1 MRATSVTAIAWHV
14 APRRVNPDSA
24 RGAGGYRRRM
34 GLFRRDPQRVTLE
47 SNEAELRATQPPW
60 SLWADGFGKL
70 GIRAIQI
77 IVVVAVAA
85 GIIFAIQQLTLV
97 TIPLVIALI
106 LACAF
111 APVMAWMRR
120 RGVPS
125 LPATLIA
132 LLAITTLLAGIG
144 WLIVWAVRDQWDE
157 LYAQA
162 VDGIQKVIA
171 WVRTLPFAPRQEQ
184 LDEWVAAVLDF
195 VTSAQFGSG
204 ALAGVGAVA
213 NFVTGFVL
221 MVTILFFFLKD
232 GPQMWEFLLRPFR
245 GSHYVRARR
254 IGDKTVGVLGSY
266 VRGTA
271 TVALVDAVGILI
283 GLLILGVPLAIPLS
297 VLVFLLAFIPI
308 VGATLA
314 GIIAALVALVANGW
328 VNALFVVGVVV
339 LVNQLEGNFLQPVLM
354 GRSMK
359 LHAFVILVA
368 LTVGTVLG
376 GIVGA
381 VLAVP
386 IAAAV
391 WGAIQV
397 WDGPDLPARWARP
410 KHPIEA

>member
-1 MRATSVTAIAWHV
+1 
-14 APRRVNPDSA
+14 
-24 RGAGGYRRRM
+24 M
-34 GLFRRDPQRVTLE
+34 GLFRNDPQTVRLE
-47 SNEAELRATQPPW
+47 SQDVELKASKAPW
-60 SLWADGFGKL
+60 SLWADGFGRL

-77 IVVVAVAA
+77 IVVVAVVA
-85 GIIFAIQQLTLV
+85 GIIWSIQQLTLV

-111 APVMAWMRR
+111 APVMRWMRS

-125 LPATLIA
+125 VLATVIT
-132 LLAITTLLAGIG
+132 LLAIVLILTGIG
-144 WLIVWAVRDQWDE
+144 WLIVWAVRDQWDA
-157 LYAQA
+157 LYEQAQ
-162 VDGIQKVIA
+162 DGIANVIA
-171 WVRTLPFAPRQEQ
+171 WVQTLPFFDSAAEQ
-184 LDEWVAAVLDF
+184 LDDF
-195 VTSAQFGSG
+195 MSTVTDFLTSSQFGSG

-245 GSHYVRARR
+245 GENYLRAER
-254 IGDKTVGVLGSY
+254 IGDKTVTVLGSY

-271 TVALVDAVGILI
+271 TVAAVDAIGILI
-283 GLLILGVPLAIPLS
+283 GLLILQVPLAIPLA

-308 VGATLA
+308 VGATVA
-314 GIIAALVALVANGW
+314 GILAALVALVANGPL
-328 VNALFVVGVVV
+328 NALLVLGVVI

-386 IAAAV
+386 ITAAV

-397 WDGPDLPARWARP
+397 WEGPNLPARWARAKRP
-410 KHPIEA
+410 VDA

>member
-1 MRATSVTAIAWHV
+1 
-14 APRRVNPDSA
+14 
-24 RGAGGYRRRM
+24 M
-34 GLFRRDPQRVTLE
+34 GFFRSTPQTVRLE
-47 SNEAELRATQPPW
+47 SHDAELRATRAPW

-70 GIRAIQI
+70 AIRALQI
-77 IVVVAVAA
+77 ILVVAVAA
-85 GIIFAIQQLTLV
+85 GVVFVIQSLTLV

-111 APVMAWMRR
+111 NPVMSWMRR
-120 RGVPS
+120 RGLPS
-125 LPATLIA
+125 ILATLLT
-132 LLAITTLLAGIG
+132 LLAIVVILGLLG

-157 LYAQA
+157 LYTQAQA
-162 VDGIQKVIA
+162 GFDDLLA
-171 WVRTLPFAPRQEQ
+171 WLQTLPFDFLQPEQ
-184 LDEWVAAVLDF
+184 LDEWVATLTDF

-245 GSHYVRARR
+245 GENYVRARR
-254 IGDKTVGVLGSY
+254 IGDKTTTVLGSY

-271 TVALVDAVGILI
+271 TVAAVDAIGILI
-283 GLLILGVPLAIPLS
+283 GLLILQVPLAVPLA

-308 VGATLA
+308 VGATVA
-314 GIIAALVALVANGW
+314 GILAALVALVANGW

-339 LVNQLEGNFLQPVLM
+339 LVNQLEGNFLQPFLM

-368 LTVGTVLG
+368 LTVGAVLG

-386 IAAAV
+386 IAAAA
-391 WGAIQV
+391 WGVIQV
-397 WDGPDLPARWARP
+397 WDGPGLPARWARP
-410 KHPIEA
+410 KHQIEA

>member
-1 MRATSVTAIAWHV
+1 
-14 APRRVNPDSA
+14 
-24 RGAGGYRRRM
+24 M
-34 GLFRRDPQRVTLE
+34 GLFRNDPQRVALE
-47 SNEAELRATQPPW
+47 SHDVEPRATRAPW

-77 IVVVAVAA
+77 IVVVAVVG
-85 GIIFAIQQLTLV
+85 GIVFALQFLTLV
-97 TIPLVIALI
+97 TIPLTIALI

-111 APVMAWMRR
+111 APVMSGMRR
-120 RGVPS
+120 RGVPPV
-125 LPATLIA
+125 LATLIT
-132 LLAITTLLAGIG
+132 LLAVTLILAGIG

-157 LYAQA
+157 LYDQA
-162 VDGIQKVIA
+162 VDGIQAVIA
-171 WVRTLPFAPRQEQ
+171 WVQTLPFAPTQAQ
-184 LDEWVAAVLDF
+184 LDEWLDGVLDF

-204 ALAGVGAVA
+204 ALAGVSAVA

-245 GSHYVRARR
+245 GENYLRARR

-283 GLLILGVPLAIPLS
+283 GLLILDVPLAIPLS
-297 VLVFLLAFIPI
+297 VLVLLLAFIPI

-368 LTVGTVLG
+368 LTIGTVLG

-386 IAAAV
+386 IAAAA
-391 WGAIQV
+391 WGAVQV
-397 WDGPDLPARWARP
+397 WDGADLPARWARP
-410 KHPIEA
+410 KRAIAG

>member
-1 MRATSVTAIAWHV
+1 
-14 APRRVNPDSA
+14 
-24 RGAGGYRRRM
+24 M
-34 GLFRRDPQRVTLE
+34 GLFRNDPQRVVLE
-47 SNEAELRATQPPW
+47 TQDVEPKATRPPW

-70 GIRAIQI
+70 GIRSIQI
-77 IVVVAVAA
+77 IVVVLLVA
-85 GIIFAIQQLTLV
+85 GIVFALQFLTLV

-111 APVMAWMRR
+111 APVMRWMVR
-120 RGVPS
+120 RGVPAV
-125 LPATLIA
+125 LATVI
-132 LLAITTLLAGIG
+132 TLLVVTVLLTGVG
-144 WLIVWAVRDQWDE
+144 WLIVWAIRDQWDE

-162 VDGIQKVIA
+162 VDGIEAVIA
-171 WVRTLPFAPRQEQ
+171 WVRTLPFAPTQEQ
-184 LDEWVAAVLDF
+184 LDQWLEGVLDF
-195 VTSAQFGSG
+195 ITSAQFGSG
-204 ALAGVGAVA
+204 ALAGVSAVA

-232 GPQMWEFLLRPFR
+232 GPQMWEFMLRPFR
-245 GSHYVRARR
+245 GENYLRAHR

-271 TVALVDAVGILI
+271 LVALVDAVGILI

-368 LTVGTVLG
+368 LTIGTVLG

-386 IAAAV
+386 IAAAA
-391 WGAIQV
+391 WGAVQV
-397 WDGPDLPARWARP
+397 WDGPNLAARWARP
-410 KHPIEA
+410 KHPVAG

>member
-1 MRATSVTAIAWHV
+1 
-14 APRRVNPDSA
+14 
-24 RGAGGYRRRM
+24 M
-34 GLFRRDPQRVTLE
+34 GLFRNDPQRVVLE
-47 SNEAELRATQPPW
+47 SHDVDPRATRPPW

-70 GIRAIQI
+70 GIRAVQI
-77 IVVVAVAA
+77 IVVGIVVAA
-85 GIIFAIQQLTLV
+85 IIFGLQFLTLV
-97 TIPLVIALI
+97 TIPLTIALI

-111 APVMAWMRR
+111 APVMGWMRR
-120 RGVPS
+120 RGVPAV
-125 LPATLIA
+125 LATVIT
-132 LLAITTLLAGIG
+132 LLAIVLLLTGVG
-144 WLIVWAVRDQWDE
+144 WLIVWAVRNQWDE
-157 LYAQA
+157 LYDQA
-162 VDGIQKVIA
+162 VDGIQTVIA
-171 WVRTLPFAPRQEQ
+171 WVQTLPFAPTQEQ
-184 LDEWVAAVLDF
+184 LDGWVDVILDF

-204 ALAGVGAVA
+204 ALAGVSAIA

-221 MVTILFFFLKD
+221 MATILFFFLKD
-232 GPQMWEFLLRPFR
+232 GPQMWEFVLRPFR
-245 GSHYVRARR
+245 GENYLRARR

-308 VGATLA
+308 VGATVA

-368 LTVGTVLG
+368 LTIGTVLG

-386 IAAAV
+386 IAAAA

-397 WDGPDLPARWARP
+397 WDGVDRPARWARP
-410 KHPIEA
+410 KRAIDH

>member
-1 MRATSVTAIAWHV
+1 
-14 APRRVNPDSA
+14 
-24 RGAGGYRRRM
+24 M
-34 GLFRRDPQRVTLE
+34 GLFRNDPQRVVLE
-47 SNEAELRATQPPW
+47 SHDVDPRATRPPW

-70 GIRAIQI
+70 GIRSVQI
-77 IVVVAVAA
+77 IVVGIVVAA
-85 GIIFAIQQLTLV
+85 IIFGLQFLTLV
-97 TIPLVIALI
+97 TIPLTIALI

-111 APVMAWMRR
+111 APVMGWMRR
-120 RGVPS
+120 RGVPAV
-125 LPATLIA
+125 LATVLT
-132 LLAITTLLAGIG
+132 LLAIVLLLSGVG
-144 WLIVWAVRDQWDE
+144 WLIVWAVRNQWDE
-157 LYAQA
+157 LYDQA
-162 VDGIQKVIA
+162 VDGIQTVIA
-171 WVRTLPFAPRQEQ
+171 WVQTLPFAPTQEQ
-184 LDEWVAAVLDF
+184 LDGWVDGILDF

-204 ALAGVGAVA
+204 ALAGVSAIA

-232 GPQMWEFLLRPFR
+232 GPQMWEFVLRPFR
-245 GSHYVRARR
+245 GESYLRARR

-308 VGATLA
+308 VGATVA

-368 LTVGTVLG
+368 LTIGTVLG

-386 IAAAV
+386 IAAAA

-397 WDGPDLPARWARP
+397 WDGADRPARWARP
-410 KHPIEA
+410 KRAVVH

>member
-1 MRATSVTAIAWHV
+1 
-14 APRRVNPDSA
+14 
-24 RGAGGYRRRM
+24 M
-34 GLFRRDPQRVTLE
+34 GLFWSDPQRVRLE
-47 SNEAELRATQPPW
+47 SQDVELKATRAPW

-77 IVVVAVAA
+77 IVVVAVAG
-85 GIIFAIQQLTLV
+85 GIVFAIQQLTLV

-111 APVMAWMRR
+111 HPVMSWMRR
-120 RGVPS
+120 GGVPS
-125 LPATLIA
+125 VLATVI
-132 LLAITTLLAGIG
+132 TLLGIVVILGLLG
-144 WLIVWAVRDQWDE
+144 WLIVWAVRDQWDD
-157 LYAQA
+157 LYTQAEDGAQHL
-162 VDGIQKVIA
+162 IA
-171 WVRTLPFAPRQEQ
+171 WVQTLPFDFLQPEQ
-184 LDEWVAAVLDF
+184 IDEWIGTLTDF

-204 ALAGVGAVA
+204 AIAGVGAVA

-245 GSHYVRARR
+245 GENYERARR
-254 IGDKTVGVLGSY
+254 IGDKTVSTLGSY

-271 TVALVDAVGILI
+271 TVAAVDAVGILI
-283 GLLILGVPLAIPLS
+283 GLLILQVPLAIPLA

-308 VGATLA
+308 VGATVA
-314 GIIAALVALVANGW
+314 GILAALVALVANGW

-339 LVNQLEGNFLQPVLM
+339 LVNQLEGNFLQPFLM

-386 IAAAV
+386 IAAAL
-391 WGAIQV
+391 WGVIQV

-410 KHPIEA
+410 KIARES

>member
-1 MRATSVTAIAWHV
+1 
-14 APRRVNPDSA
+14 
-24 RGAGGYRRRM
+24 M
-34 GLFRRDPQRVTLE
+34 GLFRNDPQRVVLE
-47 SNEAELRATQPPW
+47 TQDVEPKATRPPW

-70 GIRAIQI
+70 GIRSIQI
-77 IVVVAVAA
+77 IVVVLLVA
-85 GIIFAIQQLTLV
+85 GIVFALQFLTLV

-111 APVMAWMRR
+111 APVMRWMVR
-120 RGVPS
+120 RGVPAV
-125 LPATLIA
+125 LATVI
-132 LLAITTLLAGIG
+132 TLLVVTVLLTGIG
-144 WLIVWAVRDQWDE
+144 WLIVWAIRDQWDE

-162 VDGIQKVIA
+162 VDGIEAVIA
-171 WVRTLPFAPRQEQ
+171 WVRTLPFAPTQEQ
-184 LDEWVAAVLDF
+184 LDQWLEGVLDF
-195 VTSAQFGSG
+195 ITSAQFGSG
-204 ALAGVGAVA
+204 ALAGVSAVA

-232 GPQMWEFLLRPFR
+232 GPQMWEFMLRPFR
-245 GSHYVRARR
+245 GENYLRAHR

-271 TVALVDAVGILI
+271 LVALVDAVGILI

-368 LTVGTVLG
+368 LTIGTVLG

-386 IAAAV
+386 IAAAA
-391 WGAIQV
+391 WGAVQV
-397 WDGPDLPARWARP
+397 WDGPNLAARWARP
-410 KHPIEA
+410 KHPVAG

>member
-1 MRATSVTAIAWHV
+1 
-14 APRRVNPDSA
+14 
-24 RGAGGYRRRM
+24 M
-34 GLFRRDPQRVTLE
+34 GLFRKGPRTVRLE
-47 SNEAELRATQPPW
+47 SPEVEPTATRPPW

-70 GIRAIQI
+70 GIRSIQI
-77 IVVVAVAA
+77 IVVAIVVAA
-85 GIIFAIQQLTLV
+85 LIFALQYLTLV
-97 TIPLVIALI
+97 TIPLMIALI

-111 APVMAWMRR
+111 APVMRWMRR
-120 RGVPS
+120 RGVP
-125 LPATLIA
+125 A
-132 LLAITTLLAGIG
+132 LLATVLTLLTIVLLLTGVG
-144 WLIVWAVRDQWDE
+144 WLIVRAVRDQWDE

-162 VDGIQKVIA
+162 EQGFLDLVA
-171 WVRTLPFAPRQEQ
+171 WVQTLPFDFVQPDQI
-184 LDEWVAAVLDF
+184 DEWTATLMDF

-221 MVTILFFFLKD
+221 MVVILFFFLKD
-232 GPQMWEFLLRPFR
+232 GPQLWEFLLRPFR
-245 GSHYVRARR
+245 GQNYIRARR

-271 TVALVDAVGILI
+271 TVALVDAIGILI
-283 GLLILGVPLAIPLS
+283 GLLILQVPLAIPLA

-314 GIIAALVALVANGW
+314 GILAALVALVANGW

-386 IAAAV
+386 ITAAL
-391 WGAIQV
+391 WGAVQV
-397 WDGPDLPARWARP
+397 WDGHDLPARWARP

>member
-1 MRATSVTAIAWHV
+1 
-14 APRRVNPDSA
+14 
-24 RGAGGYRRRM
+24 M
-34 GLFRRDPQRVTLE
+34 GLFRNAPQTVRLE
-47 SNEAELRATQPPW
+47 SHDVEPKATRAPW

-70 GIRAIQI
+70 AIRAVQI
-77 IVVVAVAA
+77 IVVVAVVA
-85 GIIFAIQQLTLV
+85 GIVYAIQSLTLV

-111 APVMAWMRR
+111 HPVMAWMRR

-125 LPATLIA
+125 VLATVIT
-132 LLAITTLLAGIG
+132 LLAIVVILGLLG

-162 VDGIQKVIA
+162 EDGFQDVLDWA
-171 WVRTLPFAPRQEQ
+171 NTLPFDFLSPEQ
-184 LDEWVAAVLDF
+184 VEEWIAAATDF

-204 ALAGVGAVA
+204 ALAGVGQVFD
-213 NFVTGFVL
+213 FVTGLVL

-245 GSHYVRARR
+245 GESYVRARR

-283 GLLILGVPLAIPLS
+283 GLLILQVPLAIPLS

-314 GIIAALVALVANGW
+314 GILAALVALVSNGL

-359 LHAFVILVA
+359 LHAFVILIA

-386 IAAAV
+386 IAAAA
-391 WGAIQV
+391 WGVIQV

>member
-1 MRATSVTAIAWHV
+1 
-14 APRRVNPDSA
+14 
-24 RGAGGYRRRM
+24 M
-34 GLFRRDPQRVTLE
+34 GLFRNDPQRVQLE
-47 SNEAELRATQPPW
+47 TNDVQLKATRAPW

-70 GIRAIQI
+70 GTRAIQI

-85 GIIFAIQQLTLV
+85 GIIFAIRSLTLV

-111 APVMAWMRR
+111 APVMRFMRN
-120 RGVPS
+120 RGVPAV
-125 LPATLIA
+125 LATVITLF
-132 LLAITTLLAGIG
+132 AIVVILGGLG
-144 WLIVWAVRDQWDE
+144 WLIVWAVRNQWSD

-162 VDGIQKVIA
+162 QDGISDVVA
-171 WVRTLPFAPRQEQ
+171 WVQTLPLFEAAAEQ
-184 LDEWVAAVLDF
+184 LDDLVATVTDF
-195 VTSAQFGSG
+195 LTSAQFGSG
-204 ALAGVGAVA
+204 ALAGVGVVA
-213 NFVTGFVL
+213 NFVTGLVL

-232 GPQMWEFLLRPFR
+232 GPQMWEFMLRPFR
-245 GSHYVRARR
+245 GQDYARARR
-254 IGDKTVGVLGSY
+254 IGDKTVTVLGSY

-271 TVALVDAVGILI
+271 TVALVDALGILT
-283 GLLILGVPLAIPLS
+283 GLIILQVPLAIPLA

-314 GIIAALVALVANGW
+314 GILAALVALVANGPII
-328 VNALFVVGVVV
+328 ALIVVGVVV

-354 GRSMK
+354 GRTMK

-368 LTVGTVLG
+368 LAVGTVVG

-386 IAAAV
+386 ITAAV

-397 WDGPDLPARWARP
+397 WDGPDRAARWARP
-410 KHPIEA
+410 KDPIEA